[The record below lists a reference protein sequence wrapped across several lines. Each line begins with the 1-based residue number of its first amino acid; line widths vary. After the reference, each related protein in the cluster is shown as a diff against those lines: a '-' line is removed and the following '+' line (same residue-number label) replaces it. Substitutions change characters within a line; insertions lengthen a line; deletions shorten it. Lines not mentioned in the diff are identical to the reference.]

1 MMWRSHEEE
10 VLDLLIDRAKI
21 LWEDT
26 CGATLERPDA
36 SSVASFDN
44 ILAILIITF
53 QTPFVWLRHI
63 IKTHSSLYNYE
74 QYNLK

>member
-10 VLDLLIDRAKI
+10 VLDLLIERAKI
-21 LWEDT
+21 RSRKNGD
-26 CGATLERPDA
+26 ATLERPDA

-53 QTPFVWLRHI
+53 QTPFV
-63 IKTHSSLYNYE
+63 
-74 QYNLK
+74 